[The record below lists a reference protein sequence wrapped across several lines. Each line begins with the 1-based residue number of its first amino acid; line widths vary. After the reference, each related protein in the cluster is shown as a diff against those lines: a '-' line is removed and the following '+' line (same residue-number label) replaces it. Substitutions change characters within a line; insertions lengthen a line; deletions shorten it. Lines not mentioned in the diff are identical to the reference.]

1 MLFDQLVTPVI
12 ETHAVGLSNSAPN
25 PTRSALRPRSP
36 RCQSEAIAVG
46 DDVGEEF
53 SSMAAPSAEEFPH
66 PLSAH
71 AFDVFG
77 IQVASILL
85 AS

>member
-53 SSMAAPSAEEFPH
+53 SSMAAPSAEEFRTRYPRT
-66 PLSAH
+66 PLTCSE
-71 AFDVFG
+71 FK
-77 IQVASILL
+77 LL
-85 AS
+85 ASC